1 MANYHFTNSSYFRTI
16 DRGYNC
22 ISVTTTIVIIT
33 IIIIIIII
41 IAIMM
46 IIIMMIKIM
55 MVMIIKIIIG
65 GHRGLIFMHLLK
77 VYARRVTRKRVTRR
91 LRGMRNHII
100 TKITYLA

>member
-22 ISVTTTIVIIT
+22 ILVTTTIVIIT
-33 IIIIIIII
+33 IIIIIIIIIVVVIIIIIIII

-77 VYARRVTRKRVTRR
+77 VYARRVTRTRVTRR
-91 LRGMRNHII
+91 LRGM
-100 TKITYLA
+100 

>member
-1 MANYHFTNSSYFRTI
+1 MANYLYTNSSYFRTI

-22 ISVTTTIVIIT
+22 ILVTTTIVIIT

-55 MVMIIKIIIG
+55 MAMIIKIIIG
-65 GHRGLIFMHLLK
+65 RHRGLIFMHLLK
-77 VYARRVTRKRVTRR
+77 A
-91 LRGMRNHII
+91 
-100 TKITYLA
+100 

>member
-22 ISVTTTIVIIT
+22 ILVTTTIVIIT
-33 IIIIIIII
+33 IIIIIIIII

-55 MVMIIKIIIG
+55 MAMIIKIIIG
-65 GHRGLIFMHLLK
+65 RHRGLIFMHLLK
-77 VYARRVTRKRVTRR
+77 A
-91 LRGMRNHII
+91 
-100 TKITYLA
+100 

>member
-33 IIIIIIII
+33 IIIII

-91 LRGMRNHII
+91 LRGM
-100 TKITYLA
+100 